1 MSGMKKRQLDS
12 EIRAT
17 TTQVQPAPAMYGKH
31 GQNDS
36 SPNGMIHSNNL
47 QVASAYHKTMSTII
61 AVLNTHIQK
70 FSLGRVVPSSEE
82 LDSLSSSL
90 IDLMDY
96 HPVVGKHVKL
106 EKAQRAVQMASR
118 KAGPGGGLSPH
129 FAGGNGRIPG
139 PMQGLP
145 TQNGGQYNS
154 FQQMPDRFPD
164 GSLQYG
170 QQMHM
175 NGRDRNG
182 YEHAK
187 NFLQDLL
194 KQETYQQG
202 ARMNSMHPMN
212 FPPPNQNQQ
221 GGFHGRQPENQDQS
235 RIHSPSPLDEYQ
247 TMYRLMDAAKKLQSS
262 MMHDQQMPMDGNEL
276 NRRLI
281 STVLSNASSLSDV
294 QKQGGPIDAQQGN
307 KRMRTADDQLAANA
321 LISMGKT

>member
-1 MSGMKKRQLDS
+1 MKKRQLES

-17 TTQVQPAPAMYGKH
+17 TTQVQPSPALYGKH
-31 GQNDS
+31 GPQDTSSNGVISQNS
-36 SPNGMIHSNNL
+36 L
-47 QVASAYHKTMSTII
+47 QMASAYHKTMSTII
-61 AVLNTHIQK
+61 AVLNTHVQK
-70 FSLGRVVPSSEE
+70 FTLGRVVPSSEE

-90 IDLMDY
+90 VDLMEY
-96 HPVVGKHVKL
+96 HPVVGRHAKM

-118 KAGPGGGLSPH
+118 KVGRGGGVAPH
-129 FAGGNGRIPG
+129 FAGGPGRLPG
-139 PMQGLP
+139 PMPGAPQP
-145 TQNGGQYNS
+145 PNGGQYNS
-154 FQQMPDRFPD
+154 FQQVPDRYPD

-175 NGRDRNG
+175 NARDRNG

-202 ARMNSMHPMN
+202 TRINSMPQMN
-212 FPPPNQNQQ
+212 FPSPNQNQQ
-221 GGFHGRQPENQDQS
+221 GGFHGRQPDNQDQS
-235 RIHSPSPLDEYQ
+235 RMRSPSSVDEYQ
-247 TMYRLMDAAKKLQSS
+247 TMYRLMDAAKQLQGS
-262 MMHDQQMPMDGNEL
+262 MMRSPQMPMDGNEF

-294 QKQGGPIDAQQGN
+294 QNQGGPSDAQQGN